1 MAVDFLQTFL
11 LSIIQGVTEFLPI
24 SSSAHLILPSQILG
38 WTDQGLAFDV
48 AVHLGSLSAVLIYF
62 RKDLID
68 LTQASVKAA
77 LLLEHSSKSR
87 FALNLIVASL
97 PIIPAGLFLKGLVE
111 GELRSIE
118 VIAGTTITFGLAL
131 WYADRRQ
138 QKSRQQKSKGNAYGD
153 AESLTLK
160 HAVYIGCAQ
169 CFALIPGTSRSGAT
183 MTMGLLCGYGR
194 EAVSRISFLLSIP
207 AIAGA
212 SLLKTVDL
220 LTGDTQ
226 IAWHT
231 LGLGWLL
238 SGISA
243 YLCIHLFLDYI
254 NRLGFLPFV
263 IYRMALGGLL
273 IILIFA

>member
-1 MAVDFLQTFL
+1 M
-11 LSIIQGVTEFLPI
+11 IQGVTEFLPI

-62 RKDLID
+62 RHDLFR
-68 LTQASVKAA
+68 LTQASLKATFS
-77 LLLEHSSKSR
+77 LTHSSQSR
-87 FALNLIVASL
+87 LAMNLILASL
-97 PIIPAGLFLKGLVE
+97 PIIPAGLFLKDMVE

-118 VIAGTTITFGLAL
+118 VIAGTTIVFGLAL
-131 WYADRRQ
+131 WYADHYQ
-138 QKSRQQKSKGNAYGD
+138 QANADSSRTE

-160 HAVYIGCAQ
+160 HAMLIGIAQ

-220 LTGDTQ
+220 ATADMQ
-226 IAWHT
+226 IDWQT
-231 LGLGWLL
+231 LGLGWLF

-263 IYRMALGGLL
+263 IYRMVLGGVL

>member
-1 MAVDFLQTFL
+1 
-11 LSIIQGVTEFLPI
+11 
-24 SSSAHLILPSQILG
+24 
-38 WTDQGLAFDV
+38 
-48 AVHLGSLSAVLIYF
+48 
-62 RKDLID
+62 
-68 LTQASVKAA
+68 
-77 LLLEHSSKSR
+77 
-87 FALNLIVASL
+87 
-97 PIIPAGLFLKGLVE
+97 
-111 GELRSIE
+111 
-118 VIAGTTITFGLAL
+118 
-131 WYADRRQ
+131 
-138 QKSRQQKSKGNAYGD
+138 
-153 AESLTLK
+153 
-160 HAVYIGCAQ
+160 
-169 CFALIPGTSRSGAT
+169 

-226 IAWHT
+226 IAWYT
-231 LGLGWLL
+231 LGLGWLF

>member
-1 MAVDFLQTFL
+1 MDFLQTFL

-77 LLLEHSSKSR
+77 LSLEHTSKSR
-87 FALNLIVASL
+87 FAMNLIVASL
-97 PIIPAGLFLKGLVE
+97 PIIPAGLLLKDLVE

-118 VIAGTTITFGLAL
+118 VIAATTIIFGLAL
-131 WYADRRQ
+131 WYADRHQ
-138 QKSRQQKSKGNAYGD
+138 QKNKSDAYGD

-160 HAVYIGCAQ
+160 HAVYIGLAQ

-231 LGLGWLL
+231 LGLGWLF